1 MFTYI
6 KVVLLCERQKIR
18 KDLANWMDVESAL
31 SVDTLFSVLNS
42 VEDPFL
48 SLDMTVS

>member
-1 MFTYI
+1 
-6 KVVLLCERQKIR
+6 
-18 KDLANWMDVESAL
+18 MDVESAL